1 MTGPGQ
7 AALAILG
14 MAAALG
20 LSIALAW
27 WRGVVVA
34 REREIEALKAKR
46 ADAYVTALVLVLE
59 IAKVKGQKP

>member
-1 MTGPGQ
+1 
-7 AALAILG
+7 